1 MPLLL
6 TVLILIEFLDSS
18 WTHQAMLLVTLCQAV
33 KKNNLK
39 GPCCPLIITISPAE
53 AAHVTLVILPIFN
66 FISGQDRQG
75 LLGIPIIFT

>member
-18 WTHQAMLLVTLCQAV
+18 WTHQAMLLVTLCQPV
-33 KKNNLK
+33 KKKNLK
-39 GPCCPLIITISPAE
+39 RPCCPLMISPAE
-53 AAHVTLVILPIFN
+53 AAHTTLVILPIFN